1 MSWGTGTAERQPTL
15 TIIEKVTVSTRTIDL
30 NVLLGGGTDD
40 SDGGMGIG
48 DDVAGFESLLNFS
61 VEPLPFKLLH

>member
-1 MSWGTGTAERQPTL
+1 M

-30 NVLLGGGTDD
+30 NVLLGGGTAV
-40 SDGGMGIG
+40 SDVGKGIG

-61 VEPLPFKLLH
+61 VEPLPFKLLD